1 MPMRA
6 AEVRRRFRMK
16 WKYWLSFLRKDWQL
30 SDYPVR
36 VRPFATQPDPPGS
49 RWHTPRYEAMI
60 EGWHLFGLGDT
71 KEEAR
76 SQLAAAFARAKAGP
90 SLIPRPGVLV
100 PFDFASTE
108 RIDAHGALVDD
119 FLDRVFGIK
128 AAWVSDLSGIWEF
141 CIGEPEQIYLDKIRE
156 IYGVDCSDLAHA
168 PLVDI
173 LDRIAARRNSGSGS
187 GEAFDIRL

>member
-1 MPMRA
+1 MRA
-6 AEVRRRFRMK
+6 AEFRRRCRMR
-16 WKYWLSFLRKDWQL
+16 WKYWLSFLKMDWQL
-30 SDYPVR
+30 RDYPVR

-71 KEEAR
+71 KAEAR
-76 SQLAAAFARAKAGP
+76 SQLDAAFARAKAGP
-90 SLIPRPGVLV
+90 SPIPRPGVLV

-119 FLDRVFGIK
+119 FLDRILGVK
-128 AAWVSDLSGIWEF
+128 AAWVSDLSSLGEFSVGIS
-141 CIGEPEQIYLDKIRE
+141 EQVYLDRILE
-156 IYGVDCSDLAHA
+156 VYGVDCSDLAQA
-168 PLVDI
+168 LLVDI
-173 LDRIAARRNSGSGS
+173 LDRIAARRNAGS